1 MQSMMKNKNREMFE
15 SLSQEFISIW
25 MTTLVKRE
33 PQGIRQEITDLSV
46 LKKQEQE
53 LEEQRRKTFFE
64 DDFF

>member
-1 MQSMMKNKNREMFE
+1 MMKNRNREKFE
-15 SLSQEFISIW
+15 TLSQEFISAW
-25 MTTLVKRE
+25 MTPLVKRE

>member
-1 MQSMMKNKNREMFE
+1 MMKNRSREKFE
-15 SLSQEFISIW
+15 TLSQEFIVAW
-25 MTTLVKRE
+25 MTSLVKRE

-46 LKKQEQE
+46 LKKQEKE

>member
-1 MQSMMKNKNREMFE
+1 MMKNRNREKFE
-15 SLSQEFISIW
+15 TLSQEFISTW
-25 MTTLVKRE
+25 MIPLVKRE

-53 LEEQRRKTFFE
+53 LEEQRRKSFFE

>member
-15 SLSQEFISIW
+15 SLSQEFISVW

-64 DDFF
+64 YDFF

>member
-1 MQSMMKNKNREMFE
+1 MMMKNRSREKFE
-15 SLSQEFISIW
+15 TLSQEFIVAW
-25 MTTLVKRE
+25 MTPLVKRE

>member
-1 MQSMMKNKNREMFE
+1 MMKTNNHEMFE
-15 SLSQEFISIW
+15 ALSKEFISAW
-25 MTTLVKRE
+25 MTPLVKRE

-53 LEEQRRKTFFE
+53 LEEQRRKSFFE

>member
-15 SLSQEFISIW
+15 SLSQEFISVW

>member
-1 MQSMMKNKNREMFE
+1 MMKNRSREKFE
-15 SLSQEFISIW
+15 TLSQEFIVAW
-25 MTTLVKRE
+25 MTPLVKRE